1 MIRRSNRAPRGSL
14 LVFAAL
20 LMAGC
25 SDARSEA
32 AGELARLNEAMQRH
46 STRYGRFPDTLD
58 ANRPLSAANLPY
70 RPERDVTLSLQST
83 GSGYRAAARRKS
95 WYCWTSVAP
104 DRKSPPDCYPMNA
117 GSSGE
122 PATPA
127 QAPKT
132 LEPVLRRPAV
142 VPDSS
147 SALHRP

>member
-83 GSGYRAAARRKS
+83 
-95 WYCWTSVAP
+95 
-104 DRKSPPDCYPMNA
+104 
-117 GSSGE
+117 
-122 PATPA
+122 
-127 QAPKT
+127 
-132 LEPVLRRPAV
+132 
-142 VPDSS
+142 
-147 SALHRP
+147 